1 MAPKKDPKK
10 RPRKPQFEVGE
21 RVLCFEGP
29 LLYEAECVKV
39 SVKYRKVKYLVH
51 YPGGNEKGAV
61 RTRLSEKL
69 AKMEEAVAAPCPVGD
84 GDTDYKEDYCP
95 TAGWDDEWVPE
106 SRILKYSETNL
117 QKQRELL
124 NSNEELSA
132 DEKVGEDLAPG
143 EKKSSGRKTPTS
155 EPKTPSSESKTATSE
170 SESESQQSEGQQE
183 KNLDKEE
190 ASTASGPSGSS
201 AKKKEKKMAETGEGS
216 SSSETSTPSRPQH
229 SKRRARVYYE
239 VERRYVKKTD
249 IKVNIPNELK
259 PWLVE
264 DWELVV
270 GQKQLFHLPAQKNI
284 DSILDDYEEY
294 ERAQGN
300 LAKSYSV
307 TEVVAGIKAY
317 FNVMLGPQLLYD
329 FERPQYADI
338 LADDPD
344 APMSQIYGAS
354 HLLRLFVKIGD
365 MLSYTALDEQSVAL
379 LLNYL
384 HDFLKYLA
392 NHAGAL
398 FSASDYEVAPPE
410 YLQKVA

>member
-21 RVLCFEGP
+21 RVLCFRGP

-51 YPGGNEKGAV
+51 YPGGNEKGA
-61 RTRLSEKL
+61 
-69 AKMEEAVAAPCPVGD
+69 
-84 GDTDYKEDYCP
+84 
-95 TAGWDDEWVPE
+95 WVPE

-124 NSNEELSA
+124 N
-132 DEKVGEDLAPG
+132 
-143 EKKSSGRKTPTS
+143 T
-155 EPKTPSSESKTATSE
+155 
-170 SESESQQSEGQQE
+170 
-183 KNLDKEE
+183 
-190 ASTASGPSGSS
+190 
-201 AKKKEKKMAETGEGS
+201 KKKEKKMAETGEGS

-259 PWLVE
+259 LWLVE
-264 DWELVV
+264 DGELVV
-270 GQKQLFHLPAQKNI
+270 GQKQLFHLPAKKNI
-284 DSILDDYEEY
+284 DSILDDYEQY
-294 ERAQGN
+294 EKSQGN
-300 LAKSYSV
+300 LATSYAV

-329 FERPQYADI
+329 FERPQYAEL
-338 LADDPD
+338 LAEDPD
-344 APMSQIYGAS
+344 VSVSQIYGAA

-384 HDFLKYLA
+384 HDFLKYLG
-392 NHAGAL
+392 NHAAAL
-398 FSASDYEVAPPE
+398 FSPSDYEVASPE